1 MKLICSLFIT
11 FLKIGAFTFGGGYAM
26 IALLENEFVEKK
38 KWLEKSEFLDM
49 VAVAESTP
57 GPVAINSATYIGYK
71 IAGFAGAT
79 MSTLAVSIP
88 SFFVIYGISL
98 FFDQFLSLRWVSCAF
113 RGIQVCVI
121 YLILTAGLKMLK
133 SIDKN
138 TLNLTILTLVVASML
153 CCSITA
159 VSFSF
164 CEKSGKEMG
173 KRHDIPAS
181 LSELFDDRCLVFR
194 RRLWNGFA
202 GTRNGAFQRLADR
215 ERVSEF
221 YCRI

>member
-138 TLNLTILTLVVASML
+138 TLNL
-153 CCSITA
+153 
-159 VSFSF
+159 
-164 CEKSGKEMG
+164 
-173 KRHDIPAS
+173 
-181 LSELFDDRCLVFR
+181 
-194 RRLWNGFA
+194 
-202 GTRNGAFQRLADR
+202 
-215 ERVSEF
+215 
-221 YCRI
+221 

>member
-1 MKLICSLFIT
+1 MKRICSLFIT

-71 IAGFAGAT
+71 IAGFAGAA
-79 MSTLAVSIP
+79 MSTLAVCIP

-138 TLNLTILTLVVASML
+138 TLNLTLLTLVMAPCSAARSQQFRFPL
-153 CCSITA
+153 CFTS
-159 VSFSF
+159 
-164 CEKSGKEMG
+164 
-173 KRHDIPAS
+173 
-181 LSELFDDRCLVFR
+181 
-194 RRLWNGFA
+194 
-202 GTRNGAFQRLADR
+202 
-215 ERVSEF
+215 
-221 YCRI
+221 

>member
-57 GPVAINSATYIGYK
+57 G
-71 IAGFAGAT
+71 AGFAGAI

-138 TLNLTILTLVVASML
+138 TLNLTLLTLVMASML

-159 VSFSF
+159 VSFSSVF
-164 CEKSGKEMG
+164 YILICGAVGLVVFFLRKIRKGDGKT
-173 KRHDIPAS
+173 S
-181 LSELFDDRCLVFR
+181 
-194 RRLWNGFA
+194 
-202 GTRNGAFQRLADR
+202 
-215 ERVSEF
+215 
-221 YCRI
+221 